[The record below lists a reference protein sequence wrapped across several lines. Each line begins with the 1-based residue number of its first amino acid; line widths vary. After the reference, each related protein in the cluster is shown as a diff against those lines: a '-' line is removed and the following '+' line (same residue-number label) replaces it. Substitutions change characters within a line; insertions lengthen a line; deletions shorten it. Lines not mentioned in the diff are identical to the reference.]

1 MAHRTKTVFLGSP
14 AAAIPSLHA
23 LAGHGGI
30 DLVGVAAQPDL
41 PAGRGRRLRACPVK
55 DAAQALGL
63 PVFTPARIGDP
74 EAMAQLQEW
83 GIELAV
89 VCAYGQIFPQ
99 RVLTLP
105 GLGCF
110 NLHFSLLPRW
120 RGASPVQAAILAGDE
135 ETGVSLQKM
144 VRELDAG
151 DIVAVSG
158 PRPIR
163 PEDTAETLGAAL
175 AEDAAGLLGRAL
187 PLLTGGHPPLAP
199 QDSSRATF
207 CRIIKKSDGAA
218 DFLAETAEDI
228 QRKCRAYTP
237 WPACH
242 AFLGGKRLVLLEV
255 RVETPEIL
263 NGESGK
269 NHPPGVVAEGG
280 LIAAREG
287 VLRLLRVKP
296 EGKNA
301 MDWRDFQHGNPGA
314 VGATL
319 MPHAS

>member
-14 AAAIPSLHA
+14 TAAIPSLRV
-23 LAGHGGI
+23 LAGHAEI
-30 DLVGVAAQPDL
+30 DLAGVVAQPDL
-41 PAGRGRRLRACPVK
+41 PAGRRRRLRACPVK
-55 DAAQALGL
+55 EAAQALGL
-63 PVFTPARIGDP
+63 PVFTPARIGAP
-74 EAMAQLQEW
+74 EAMAQLGDWEV
-83 GIELAV
+83 ELAV
-89 VCAYGQIFPQ
+89 VCAYGQIFPE
-99 RVLTLP
+99 RVLILP
-105 GLGCF
+105 ALGCF

-120 RGASPVQAAILAGDE
+120 RGASPVQAAILAGDG
-135 ETGVSLQKM
+135 ETGVSLQKI

-158 PRPIR
+158 PRPVR

-175 AEDAAGLLGRAL
+175 AEDAARLLGGAV
-187 PLLTGGHPPLAP
+187 PLLTGGQPPLAP
-199 QDSSRATF
+199 QDTSQATF

-218 DFLAETAEDI
+218 DFLTETAEDI

-242 AFLGGKRLVLLEV
+242 AFLDGKRLVLLEV
-255 RVETPEIL
+255 RVEAPAKL
-263 NGESGK
+263 SWESGGRP
-269 NHPPGVVAEGG
+269 PPGVVAEGG

-301 MDWRDFQHGNPGA
+301 MEWGDFQHGNPGA

-319 MPHAS
+319 MPHPP